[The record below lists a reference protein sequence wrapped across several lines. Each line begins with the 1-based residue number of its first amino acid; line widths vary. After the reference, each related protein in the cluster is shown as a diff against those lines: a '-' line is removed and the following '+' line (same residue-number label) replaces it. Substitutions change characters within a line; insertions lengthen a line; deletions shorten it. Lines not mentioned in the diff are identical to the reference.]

1 MATDPIPKASHVGR
15 QAIEEARGAMARDL
29 AAGGSGTRVC
39 RDLSGVYDGIVSRL
53 WHEAIAE
60 VHGADECGFALVATG
75 GWGRQEMCPYSD
87 IDFIILAH
95 EKYDDIARELADK
108 ILYPLWD
115 LKAKVGHAVRSSR
128 EAARLARD
136 DLPTA
141 TALLDSRL
149 VVGSVKSFA
158 ELVHATKSAVAPG
171 GNANHFVAL
180 LREEQARRQERFGDS
195 LYLLEPNVKQGIGGL
210 RDFSTAHWAARA
222 RWSVPGLFA
231 LVERGE
237 LTRRQAEVM
246 RKGLDFLLKIR
257 CLVHLEAKRG
267 TDQLSFELQEVIGPA
282 LFPFVAPPE
291 GRIVPAVAPAV
302 ETLMRKYYLAGRG
315 IARVTSRILESA
327 TVPERRKPR
336 THKIDRSFLSWNGKL
351 AVSDPAVFRDD
362 PSEMLRYFRVA
373 REERLPLYGH
383 TQELIEAEVAT
394 SGKSLYGNAKASR
407 YFLDALTDLEDTGS
421 KTLFR
426 QMHEVG
432 LLAAVMPE
440 FGPCTGRV
448 QHDLYHV
455 YTVDHHQI
463 FTVEL
468 LKRTGRGELG
478 PSGQLAE
485 HAFKQVKRLEPLFL
499 GTLLHDVGKP
509 LGGGHAETGA
519 QIAARTATS
528 LGMDDSDVATVDFL
542 VRQHLTMTHLS
553 QRRDL
558 SDPDVIEKFAELVG
572 NAERLTQ
579 LYLLTRCDTAMTA
592 PGNLSSWKDEL
603 LGELYSRTLESLE
616 GEREMES
623 DQALHRRQA
632 RQRAV
637 EIASEQGR
645 DVARAARAEAVVDK
659 LDPAFVNSLSARQL
673 SRVVTCHLGR
683 VDEKEAVAVM
693 HRSIASRGQSE
704 IVCVAEDSVAG
715 LSHVAGVLTSH
726 RIQIDSATVTSFPL
740 ARGKWVAVQVFF
752 VRDEFEQLIP
762 NDDRR
767 WARVERDLKAVF
779 DAENRTE
786 FVETLLGNRDQG
798 YLGKPGIS
806 GREDT
811 QIKIFDGESTEYS
824 VIEVHTADA
833 VGLLH
838 TITKTLAEQGLDIYR
853 SMLSTQGDRVADVF
867 YVKRKLDGTKITPA
881 EGAEL
886 SHVLRAAIEGL
897 E

>member
-1 MATDPIPKASHVGR
+1 M
-15 QAIEEARGAMARDL
+15 QAIEEAREAMARDL

-39 RDLSGVYDGIVSRL
+39 RDLSNVYDEIVTRL
-53 WHEAIAE
+53 WHEAVGN
-60 VHGADECGFALVATG
+60 VHGADECGFALVAIG

-87 IDFIILAH
+87 IDFVILAQD
-95 EKYDDIARELADK
+95 KYDDIARELADK

-115 LKAKVGHAVRSSR
+115 LKAKVGHAVRSCSA
-128 EAARLARD
+128 AARLARED
-136 DLPTA
+136 VPTA
-141 TALLDSRL
+141 TALLDARL
-149 VVGSVKSFA
+149 VVGNVQAFA
-158 ELVHATKSAVAPG
+158 DLVGATKSSVAPG
-171 GNANHFVAL
+171 GNANNFVAQ
-180 LREEQARRQERFGDS
+180 LRQEQARRQERFGDS
-195 LYLLEPNVKQGIGGL
+195 LYLLEPNIKQGIGGL

-257 CLVHLEAKRG
+257 CLVQLEAKRG

-282 LFPFVAPPE
+282 LFPYLTPQE

-302 ETLMRKYYLAGRG
+302 ETLMREYYLAGRG
-315 IARVTSRILESA
+315 IQRITSRILESA
-327 TVPERRKPR
+327 TVPDRRKPR

-351 AVSDPAVFRDD
+351 AVSDPAVFRDQ

-373 REERLPLYGH
+373 RTEGLPLYGH
-383 TQELIEAEVAT
+383 TQELIEAEVAEFGT
-394 SGKSLYGNAKASR
+394 ALHGNAKSSR
-407 YFLDALTDLEDTGS
+407 YFLDALTDLEDKGS

-432 LLAAVMPE
+432 ILAAVMPE

-463 FTVEL
+463 FAVEL

-478 PSGQLAE
+478 PSGELAE
-485 HAFKQVKRLEPLFL
+485 HAFQQVQKLEPLFL

-509 LGGGHAETGA
+509 LGGGHSETGA

-528 LGMDDSDVATVDFL
+528 LGMDDNDVATVDFL
-542 VRQHLTMTHLS
+542 VRRHLTMTHLS

-558 SDPDVIEKFAELVG
+558 SDPDVISKFAELVG
-572 NAERLTQ
+572 NSERLTQ
-579 LYLLTRCDTAMTA
+579 LYLLTRCDTAMTG

-603 LGELYSRTLESLE
+603 LGELYSRTLETLE
-616 GEREMES
+616 GGPMMGN

-637 EIASEQGR
+637 EIASDQGR
-645 DVARAARAEAVVDK
+645 DLSRAARAEGIVDK

-673 SRVVTCHLGR
+673 SRVVTCQLAR
-683 VDEKEAVAVM
+683 VDQAEKVSMM
-693 HRSIASRGQSE
+693 HHAIASRGQTE
-704 IVCVAEDSVAG
+704 LVCVSEDSIAG
-715 LSHVAGVLTSH
+715 LSHVAGVLAAH
-726 RIQIDSATVTSFPL
+726 RVRIDTATVTSFL
-740 ARGKWVAVQVFF
+740 VVQGDWIAVQVFF
-752 VRDEFEQLIP
+752 VRDEFQQIIA

-767 WARVERDLKAVF
+767 WSRVERDLKATF
-779 DAENRTE
+779 DAEDRTK
-786 FVETLLGNRDQG
+786 FVEELLAKRDDG
-798 YLGKPGIS
+798 YSVKPTIS

-824 VIEVHTADA
+824 VVEVHTADA

-838 TITKTLAEQGLDIYR
+838 CITKTLAEEGLDIYR
-853 SMLSTQGDRVADVF
+853 SMVSTEGDRIADVF
-867 YVKRKLDGTKITPA
+867 YVKKKVDGSKITA
-881 EGAEL
+881 TEGITL
-886 SHVLRAAIEGL
+886 SRALQAAIEGQ

>member
-1 MATDPIPKASHVGR
+1 MG
-15 QAIEEARGAMARDL
+15 RDL

-39 RDLSGVYDGIVSRL
+39 RDLSRVYDDIVSRL
-53 WHEAIAE
+53 WHEAIVE
-60 VHGADECGFALVATG
+60 VHGADECSFALVATG
-75 GWGRQEMCPYSD
+75 GWGRQELCPYSD
-87 IDFIILAH
+87 IDFIILAQ
-95 EKYDDIARELADK
+95 EKYEDIARELADK

-115 LKAKVGHAVRSSR
+115 LKAKVGHAVRSSA
-128 EAARLARD
+128 EAARLARE

-141 TALLDSRL
+141 TALLDARL
-149 VVGSVKSFA
+149 VVGSPQSFQ
-158 ELVHATKSAVAPG
+158 ELFHATKRSVAPG
-171 GNANHFVAL
+171 GNANHFVGL
-180 LREEQARRQERFGDS
+180 LRLEQTRRHERFGDS
-195 LYLLEPNVKQGIGGL
+195 LYLLEPNIKQGIGGL

-246 RKGLDFLLKIR
+246 RKGLEFILKIR
-257 CLVHLEAKRG
+257 CLVQLEAGRG
-267 TDQLSFELQEVIGPA
+267 TDQLSFELQEIIGPA

-315 IARVTSRILESA
+315 IERITSRILESA

-336 THKIDRSFLSWNGKL
+336 TDKIDRSFLRWNGKL
-351 AVSDPAVFRDD
+351 AVSDPAVFRED

-373 REERLPLYGH
+373 RTEGLPLYGH
-383 TQELIEAEVAT
+383 TQELIEAEVAK
-394 SGKSLYGNAKASR
+394 SGHLLHGNAKASR
-407 YFLDALTDLEDTGS
+407 YFLEALTDLEDKGP
-421 KTLFR
+421 KTLFS

-478 PSGQLAE
+478 PSGDLAE
-485 HAFKQVKRLEPLFL
+485 TAYQRVKRLEPLFL

-519 QIAARTATS
+519 QIGARTATS
-528 LGMDDSDVATVDFL
+528 LGMNDSDVATVDFL
-542 VRQHLTMTHLS
+542 VRQHLSMTHIS

-572 NAERLTQ
+572 TSERLTQ

-603 LGELYSRTLESLE
+603 LGELYTRTLESLE
-616 GEREMES
+616 GGREMES

-645 DVARAARAEAVVDK
+645 DPVRAARAEAVVDK

-673 SRVVTCHLGR
+673 SRVVTCELGR
-683 VDEKEAVAVM
+683 VDENAAVAVM
-693 HRSIASRGQSE
+693 HRSIAARGQSE
-704 IVCVAEDSVAG
+704 FVCAAEDSDAG
-715 LSHVAGVLTSH
+715 LSHVAGVLAAH
-726 RIQIDSATVTSFPL
+726 RVRIDSATVTSFTD
-740 ARGKWVAVQVFF
+740 AQGDWVAAQVFF

-767 WARVERDLKAVF
+767 WAGIERDLKATF
-779 DAENRTE
+779 AAENRNA
-786 FVETLLGNRDQG
+786 FVEELLGKRDEG
-798 YLGKPGIS
+798 YSVKPEIS
-806 GREDT
+806 TREDT
-811 QIKIFDGESTEYS
+811 QIKIFDGESTDYS
-824 VIEVHTADA
+824 VIEVHTTDD

-853 SMLSTQGDRVADVF
+853 SMLSTEGDRIADVF
-867 YVKRKLDGTKITPA
+867 YVKKKADGSKITPM
-881 EGAEL
+881 EGVEL
-886 SHVLRAAIEGL
+886 SRVIQAAVGGL